1 MTFSNQ
7 QFSSEQVVELTQSMR
22 EQLGDNITWQYEDR
36 FCVMLSEFAQNKSAA
51 ILVILQAIFPHQWD
65 VKSVKKLPSELKLQL
80 AELAKLTKEQ
90 KLFTIP
96 ATDETP
102 AMAAFLWPWGHGG
115 TYSLRIKLL
124 ADNYQFDQQTL
135 AQQSLLSKLKGF
147 FS

>member
-7 QFSSEQVVELTQSMR
+7 QFSSEQITEITQPLR
-22 EQLGDNITWQYEDR
+22 EQLGDNITWQFEER
-36 FCVMLSEFAQNKSAA
+36 LSVMLSEFAQNKSAA
-51 ILVILQAIFPHQWD
+51 ILTILQTFFPHQWD
-65 VKSVKKLPSELKLQL
+65 VKSVKKLPTELKEQL

-90 KLFTIP
+90 MLFTIP

-124 ADNYQFDQQTL
+124 TDNYHFDQQAL
-135 AQQSLLSKLKGF
+135 AQQGLLSKLKKL